1 MSFSVRGLTDS
12 SVIVPAASERSP
24 SDSLCVHDSGR
35 VIGGDR
41 SSSAGVWAVE
51 FDGPWHFLTSRAPNG
66 ATLLKRRHLELLG
79 HALVSVPDWEWYT
92 LRKGSGD
99 REQYLRG
106 KLEASPGRMTHTHT
120 HTHKHK
126 HKHTHT
132 AMPAHGMAPP
142 QMMMMQPGQ
151 DGMSTGWQRGSMNNQ
166 LCSNGGRSS

>member
-106 KLEASPGRMTHTHT
+106 SKLEASQGSWSEHCRRSKRRPCGGWTHS
-120 HTHKHK
+120 KHK
-126 HKHTHT
+126 
-132 AMPAHGMAPP
+132 
-142 QMMMMQPGQ
+142 
-151 DGMSTGWQRGSMNNQ
+151 MSSCILWPKLATGPETRLLVLS
-166 LCSNGGRSS
+166 